1 MIEMES
7 TPELPTPGSIK
18 IGDLNITS
26 EQEIPEGAHVLL
38 TEAEVPH
45 KPGTIFLST
54 GHTVYLPPEMIE
66 PSDLYFIKR
75 TSKVTNETY
84 YDAYGNINPTNLVNN
99 KMFQENPMITT
110 PNTLLGEFGEMVSA
124 QDLAF
129 NVIHQEFMQGNT
141 EQRLVMLEDG
151 LESKREHVDNEQ
163 MTQRINNN
171 IDTIINLINT
181 RFETEYNQAAA
192 VNKLIELTKTDSEWK
207 SIVKEEVDKILRP
220 DNSDEVVPMEEL
232 RNQIQEKVQKLMATY

>member
-1 MIEMES
+1 
-7 TPELPTPGSIK
+7 
-18 IGDLNITS
+18 
-26 EQEIPEGAHVLL
+26 
-38 TEAEVPH
+38 
-45 KPGTIFLST
+45 
-54 GHTVYLPPEMIE
+54 
-66 PSDLYFIKR
+66 
-75 TSKVTNETY
+75 
-84 YDAYGNINPTNLVNN
+84 
-99 KMFQENPMITT
+99 
-110 PNTLLGEFGEMVSA
+110 
-124 QDLAF
+124 
-129 NVIHQEFMQGNT
+129 
-141 EQRLVMLEDG
+141 
-151 LESKREHVDNEQ
+151 